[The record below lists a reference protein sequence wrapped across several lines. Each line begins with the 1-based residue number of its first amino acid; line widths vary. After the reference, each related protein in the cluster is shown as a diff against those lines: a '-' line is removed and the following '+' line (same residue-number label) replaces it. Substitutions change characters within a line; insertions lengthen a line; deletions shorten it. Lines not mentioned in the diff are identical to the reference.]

1 MAYDVLIE
9 HIIKEGE
16 AEGEQILSEARKKA
30 DVLLSDFEKRIE
42 DLRQQAA
49 SGLEK
54 ELTGYRMQVLN
65 RAHLNGNAFMAV
77 VKGEIMDEVYQGV
90 SDALQAIIEGPSYP
104 AILDRLLAEGLD
116 EMGGKVTVERI
127 KGGVEILS
135 EDKRVA
141 VINTLW
147 SRWEKVRE
155 ELMPEIRK
163 LLFDNDN
170 V

>member
-9 HIIKEGE
+9 HIIREGD
-16 AEGEQILSEARKKA
+16 AEGEQILADARKKA
-30 DVLLSDFEKRIE
+30 NALLADVEKRIG
-42 DLRQQAA
+42 DLHQQAA

-54 ELTGYRMQVLN
+54 ELSGYRVQVLN
-65 RAHLNGNAFMAV
+65 RARLKGNAFMTLA
-77 VKGEIMDEVYQGV
+77 KGEILEEVCQGV
-90 SDALQAIIEGPSYP
+90 SDALQAIIEGPSWP

-127 KGGVEILS
+127 EGGVEILS

-147 SRWEKVRE
+147 SRWKKVRE

-163 LLFDNDN
+163 ILFDNDH

>member
-16 AEGEQILSEARKKA
+16 AEGEQILSDARKKA

-54 ELTGYRMQVLN
+54 ELTGYRMQALN
-65 RAHLNGNAFMAV
+65 RARLKGNAFMAV
-77 VKGEIMDEVYQGV
+77 VKGEIMEEVCQEV
-90 SDALQAIIEGPSYP
+90 SDALQAIIEGPSWP

-116 EMGGKVTVERI
+116 EMGGKVIVERI

-155 ELMPEIRK
+155 ELMPEIRNI
-163 LLFDNDN
+163 LFDNDH

>member
-1 MAYDVLIE
+1 MPYDVLIE
-9 HIIKEGE
+9 YIIEEGE
-16 AEGEQILSEARKKA
+16 TRGEQILSEAREKA
-30 DVLLSDFEKRIE
+30 DALLSDFEKRIE
-42 DLRQQAA
+42 DLRQKAA

-65 RAHLNGNAFMAV
+65 RARLKGNAFMAV
-77 VKGEIMDEVYQGV
+77 VKGEIMDEVYRGV
-90 SDALQAIIEGPSYP
+90 SDALQTMIEGPSYP

-116 EMGGKVTVERI
+116 EMRGKVTAERI

-141 VINTLW
+141 VINTLG
-147 SRWEKVRE
+147 SRWEKVKE
-155 ELMPEIRK
+155 ELMPEVRK
-163 LLFDNDN
+163 ILFDKDD